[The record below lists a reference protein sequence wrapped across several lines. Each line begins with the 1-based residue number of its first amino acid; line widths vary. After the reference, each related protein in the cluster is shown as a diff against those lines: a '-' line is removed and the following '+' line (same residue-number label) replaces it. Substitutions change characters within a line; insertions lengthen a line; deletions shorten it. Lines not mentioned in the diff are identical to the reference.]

1 MTFWWHLTFPD
12 ENGIAQYG
20 LCLIII
26 EAFTSYALDKSQTL
40 EKCMSCRTNQNV
52 RHYLKLWGRAIRN
65 KNTVQSHINRVTIQF
80 ISHLNQ
86 YFNFSASFLFF
97 LLRVSSSSILDL
109 SDFGYEI
116 WHYHCGF
123 VNTNQLTDLHSV
135 GLEMLQNLSTLC
147 FTSHTQRKVKN
158 IKKLLATM

>member
-52 RHYLKLWGRAIRN
+52 RHCLKLWGREIRN

-80 ISHLNQ
+80 ISHLNH

-109 SDFGYEI
+109 SDLGYEI
-116 WHYHCGF
+116 GF
-123 VNTNQLTDLHSV
+123 DITTVALWTQISWQTCTQLGWKCCKTSPLFVLLH
-135 GLEMLQNLSTLC
+135 TL
-147 FTSHTQRKVKN
+147 REK
-158 IKKLLATM
+158 